1 MDRRP
6 PGGMCARPI
15 ESAQGAPCDFLEGET
30 DTVVECQRRRTVDSI
45 APINPPPPPFDI
57 AHTEV
62 QTEWN
67 EICLD
72 LYTIRPCHP
81 DTDGRPV
88 NTLALSRERRQSM
101 RTCFTSWLHA
111 ALLCATVLDPLDTT
125 RTAGRLLPSEL
136 PSLSQPP
143 HMSLRL
149 PRTSRGALATT
160 NRPLRTT
167 PAAPRQ
173 RMNIA
178 LARYTTSHPPT
189 FHPRSPAPIL
199 DDEGKLRILFIGP
212 GQASTGVTPSQTPGA
227 RLAEASAFAPDLSP
241 SLNHRPP
248 STIMG
253 EMPYEGNEYGRMN
266 DASHLVL
273 HGGN

>member
-1 MDRRP
+1 MP
-6 PGGMCARPI
+6 RPI
-15 ESAQGAPCDFLEGET
+15 
-30 DTVVECQRRRTVDSI
+30 
-45 APINPPPPPFDI
+45 
-57 AHTEV
+57 H
-62 QTEWN
+62 
-67 EICLD
+67 
-72 LYTIRPCHP
+72 HP
-81 DTDGRPV
+81 
-88 NTLALSRERRQSM
+88 TLPSRHRRQTGQHT
-101 RTCFTSWLHA
+101 RPLQRKAAKHA
-111 ALLCATVLDPLDTT
+111 HVFHVVASCSAPVRNSPGSPRYN

-178 LARYTTSHPPT
+178 LARYTTAHPPT